1 MLPIK
6 AIDKI
11 VRHIDLGQ
19 SVRWSTCSAAC
30 APLVTRLILLATAP
44 SHLAAAARNFRYFN
58 LAVVVDML
66 GDLTEIAHV
75 EPLPATGTFHLMIGF
90 GFGDAVSVLARFRHP
105 ERL

>member
-19 SVRWSTCSAAC
+19 SVRWSTCAAAC

-58 LAVVVDML
+58 LAVVVDVL
-66 GDLTEIAHV
+66 CDLTEIAHV
-75 EPLPATGTFHLMIGF
+75 ETLPARRAFHVVVGLGP
-90 GFGDAVSVLARFRHP
+90 SLTRFRHLR
-105 ERL
+105 RL

>member
-19 SVRWSTCSAAC
+19 SVRWSTCAAAC

-58 LAVVVDML
+58 SSCRRGHARRPAKDR
-66 GDLTEIAHV
+66 TYPTIARTPGISCGGR
-75 EPLPATGTFHLMIGF
+75 PL
-90 GFGDAVSVLARFRHP
+90 S
-105 ERL
+105 